1 MQKNIENIQTGVKSL
16 TDDSFTKGNL
26 TMNSKDTLSL
36 GSHKS
41 DVV

>member
-1 MQKNIENIQTGVKSL
+1 MQKNIENIQTGVKNI
-16 TDDSFTKGNL
+16 TDDSFSKNNQ
-26 TMNSKDTLSL
+26 TMHSKDTLSL